1 MVTTAIVAAIPL
13 VYLALVYRML
23 QSLTNNRSGG
33 GGIPSSKDDD
43 DIHSLVHTNHHHH
56 HQQHD
61 HHHTTPHDV
70 TFADVA
76 GIDEAVRDL
85 QQLVQY
91 VQHPVRYQQYGA
103 RLTRGILLHGPP
115 GSGKTLLVR
124 ALSRELQPYDCPVLA
139 CAASSFVELYVGRGA
154 ARVRQVFRLAQQRAM
169 ESYQRQQRP
178 SDRAQ
183 QQNWVS
189 RLWQRWVSTKNDP
202 HRPQQQH
209 LDSNPEPSSQCC
221 MAVLFIDELD
231 ALAKARGGGRSF
243 MTGGNDEREQT
254 LNQLLTEM
262 DGFQT
267 NRTNHA
273 GVAGGRNPHNIPS
286 PMIIVIGATNRADVL
301 DPAILRRFDR
311 HIYVPYPDEPGRKR
325 ILQIHARHVP
335 SLSNALIDWD
345 SLAALTHDM
354 SGSDLQQI
362 VNEAALLAVRECG
375 RDNDVPPHDPAT
387 VTSDTDHHHAVTQHH
402 LEQAIH
408 RHRQRSVPIRR

>member
-1 MVTTAIVAAIPL
+1 MVTAAIVAAIPL

-43 DIHSLVHTNHHHH
+43 DIHSLVHTNHHH
-56 HQQHD
+56 QQPD
-61 HHHTTPHDV
+61 QHHTTPHDV

-103 RLTRGILLHGPP
+103 RLNRGILLHGPP

-221 MAVLFIDELD
+221 MAVLFIDELE
-231 ALAKARGGGRSF
+231 ALATPRGGGRSF

-354 SGSDLQQI
+354 SGSDLQLI

-375 RDNDVPPHDPAT
+375 RDNDMPPPDSAT
-387 VTSDTDHHHAVTQHH
+387 VTSDPDHHHAVTQHH